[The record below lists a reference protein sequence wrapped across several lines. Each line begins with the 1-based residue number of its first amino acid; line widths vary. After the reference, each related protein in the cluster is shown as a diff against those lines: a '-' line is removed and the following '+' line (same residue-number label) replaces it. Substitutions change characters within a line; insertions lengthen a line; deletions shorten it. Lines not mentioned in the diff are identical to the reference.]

1 MIISAG
7 ASSLGA
13 FFVAYG
19 GRCFNFFKRY
29 SVGRWIFLHIES
41 TEKVEKR
48 DLGAV
53 SNGYKPPQNLNFIH
67 YFYSFSVLSPLA
79 CFQGVD
85 TLRIASK
92 HAKGMSLRYDES
104 LISNF

>member
-79 CFQGVD
+79 SFK
-85 TLRIASK
+85 RITYCACALNT
-92 HAKGMSLRYDES
+92 HIIPRYGN
-104 LISNF
+104 IYRHRGI